1 MPNIHAPRII
11 RQVTRA
17 RNLDN
22 VPSHKTSDSQLR
34 KTPRAVLFL
43 EPAGPKIPPW
53 ILGRLG
59 TSGQPL
65 IACKELVTTQYFS
78 SSSETR
84 QRPERGEPLRKALG
98 QHVRRRMIILLDPD
112 TERAQ
117 PSATSSA
124 SAARVRYLRLYS
136 STCDILLD
144 RSDLNQHQ

>member
-1 MPNIHAPRII
+1 ML
-11 RQVTRA
+11 V
-17 RNLDN
+17 NLA
-22 VPSHKTSDSQLR
+22 HLEYATACFFLSQKGQKSR
-34 KTPRAVLFL
+34 P
-43 EPAGPKIPPW
+43 G
-53 ILGRLG
+53 LGRLG
-59 TSGQPL
+59 NSGQSL

-112 TERAQ
+112 TKRAQ

-136 STCDILLD
+136 STCGILD
-144 RSDLNQHQ
+144 RSDLNQHR

>member
-22 VPSHKTSDSQLR
+22 VPCHKTPDSQLR
-34 KTPRAVLFL
+34 NTPRAVLFP
-43 EPAGPKIPPW
+43 EPAGPKIPLWIGTPW
-53 ILGRLG
+53 QLRTTADCMQRTCHDSIF
-59 TSGQPL
+59 L
-65 IACKELVTTQYFS
+65 IFFRN
-78 SSSETR
+78 TR

-136 STCDILLD
+136 STCGILLD